1 MPGLAHAGLKLA
13 LKMGLETIVSIDR
26 FQGLAAFVAQAHR
39 ERPSLGLSLGPAL
52 KHHFQMEWIRLI
64 VEYRIPQ
71 ATTNKMIH
79 TR

>member
-1 MPGLAHAGLKLA
+1 MLGLAHAGLKLA
-13 LKMGLETIVSIDR
+13 ELKMGFETIVSIDR
-26 FQGLAAFVAQAHR
+26 FQGLAAFVEQAHR
-39 ERPSLGLSLGPAL
+39 ERPSLGPAL